1 MKFNHKIQNK
11 VDLLCL
17 LESMESLD
25 TFEDTYELQRTEIL
39 SSIKSRLELDT
50 EARIQVIN
58 DLDDYIDMTEEEL
71 FLLGVFTGIRLI
83 KAVRR
88 V

>member
-17 LESMESLD
+17 LESMESLN
-25 TFEDTYELQRTEIL
+25 TFEDAYELQRTEIL

>member
-25 TFEDTYELQRTEIL
+25 TFEDAYELQRTEIL
-39 SSIKSRLELDT
+39 SSIKSRLELDI

>member
-17 LESMESLD
+17 LESMESLN
-25 TFEDTYELQRTEIL
+25 TFEDAYELQRTEIL

-50 EARIQVIN
+50 EARIQVLN

>member
-25 TFEDTYELQRTEIL
+25 TFEDAYELQRTEIL

>member
-17 LESMESLD
+17 LESMESLN
-25 TFEDTYELQRTEIL
+25 TFEDAYELQRTEIL
-39 SSIKSRLELDT
+39 SSMKSRLELDT